1 MNTED
6 PFPAPNP
13 CAQAEH
19 QENYAYS
26 VLLAGVCVWGG
37 GARTGEDTVATPG
50 RRWVRDKRLHSYK
63 WESWLQPDA
72 ITLFLCDLD
81 QLPVPLCA
89 ACLYVSSTAEKIN

>member
-1 MNTED
+1 MNVED
-6 PFPAPNP
+6 PFPAPSP

-26 VLLAGVCVWGG
+26 VLLAGVCVWG
-37 GARTGEDTVATPG
+37 AHTGEDTVATPE

-63 WESWLQPDA
+63 WESWFQPDA

-81 QLPVPLCA
+81 QLPVPQCA
-89 ACLYVSSTAEKIN
+89 ACLYVSSTAEKTS